1 MKITLK
7 KLILTILLLLNSIV
21 YSQVTEDV
29 IKLKDT
35 NNAAIED
42 SLKLK
47 VEEILQLKIRDNK
60 PTEKVNKAKDSIRV
74 ALQLEIDNTNFR
86 IPIYSN
92 KQNSYTVTEVPNP
105 KNGKASGYISD
116 PNDYITTDEELELN
130 RLIWHIEKTT
140 TAQVAI
146 VILPS
151 IGSEVPKD
159 FAVKLFKKW
168 GIGQADTDNGL
179 LILTIMDQRRTELE
193 TGYGLEPIL
202 TDAICYRIG
211 KQEIVPHF
219 KKGNYGKGLIAAVE
233 RVKLFLEE
241 PEAAAEI
248 YSKGV
253 THNNATLQERL
264 GVWYYILF
272 GYLLLCLI
280 ASLVYFGLIYD
291 IDKSI
296 NDYHAKYVRLEKFK
310 IGCLLVLIPLPF
322 IFMNALIKR
331 RLKKYRFAPRY
342 SRITGDIMHLKDA
355 WAENEFL
362 EKAQILE
369 EKLKSVAYDV
379 WVTED
384 ESDILILEYKGTS
397 LKYSDCKEC
406 SYKTYG
412 KSKTK
417 VITTA
422 TYNRSGER
430 IVHYKCR
437 NCNYKEEITE
447 IIPQK
452 YASSSSS
459 SGGGSSSSSG
469 GSSSFGG
476 GSSGGGGAGVSW

>member
-1 MKITLK
+1 MKFTFK
-7 KLILTILLLLNSIV
+7 KLILSLLLLLSFIA

-29 IKLKDT
+29 IELKDT
-35 NNAAIED
+35 NITTAED
-42 SLKLK
+42 SIKLK
-47 VEEILQLKIRDNK
+47 VEKALLLNILDKQSIKSVSKTN
-60 PTEKVNKAKDSIRV
+60 DSIKE
-74 ALQLEIDNTNFR
+74 ALQLEIENAIFR
-86 IPIYSN
+86 IPTYNHI
-92 KQNSYTVTEVPNP
+92 QNSYTVKEVPNP
-105 KNGKASGYISD
+105 KNGKASGYVSD
-116 PNDYITTDEELELN
+116 PNDYISAVEELELN

-151 IGSEVPKD
+151 IGNEVPKD
-159 FAVKLFKKW
+159 FAVKLFKEW
-168 GIGQADTDNGL
+168 GIGQTDTDNGL

-241 PEAAAEI
+241 PEAAKEI

-264 GVWYYILF
+264 GVWYYILY
-272 GYLLLCLI
+272 GYLLLSFVF
-280 ASLVYFGLIYD
+280 SLVYFGLIYD
-291 IDKSI
+291 VDKSI

-322 IFMNALIKR
+322 IFMNMLIKK
-331 RLKKYRFAPRY
+331 RLKKYRFAPRF
-342 SRITGDIMHLKDA
+342 SRISGEIMHLKDE
-355 WAENEFL
+355 WAENKFL

-384 ESDILILEYKGTS
+384 ESDILILEYKGTN

-412 KSKTK
+412 KLKTK

-437 NCNYKEEITE
+437 NCNYKEEIIE
-447 IIPQK
+447 LIPQK
-452 YASSSSS
+452 TYSSSS
-459 SGGGSSSSSG
+459 SGGGSSSSGG